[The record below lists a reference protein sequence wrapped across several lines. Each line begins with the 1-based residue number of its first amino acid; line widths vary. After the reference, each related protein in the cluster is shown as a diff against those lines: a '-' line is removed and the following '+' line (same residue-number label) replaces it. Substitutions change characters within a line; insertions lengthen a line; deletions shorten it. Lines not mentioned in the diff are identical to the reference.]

1 MPQTPTARRY
11 AKALLD
17 LATEQKA
24 EEQVGQELSQI
35 ATALADPAVAQIMTR
50 QTPSAKARKD
60 LIDQLVASLS
70 LHPLVANFLRVLA
83 ENDRLNTLTDIGDTY
98 QTLLEEAL
106 GKIRVHIRSAAT
118 LSKKELQ
125 SVVEAFSRLTNKTV
139 IPTVDVDPDL
149 LGGVVVTVAGQVY
162 DASLKS
168 QLRRMG
174 EALAQQE

>member
-17 LATEQKA
+17 LAKEQKA
-24 EEQVGQELSQI
+24 EEKVGQELSHI
-35 ATALADPAVAQIMTR
+35 AAALADPAVAQVMTQ
-50 QTPSAKARKD
+50 QTLSAKARKE
-60 LIDQLVASLS
+60 IVDQLIVSLTP
-70 LHPLVANFLRVLA
+70 HPLVGNFLRVLA
-83 ENDRLNTLTDIGDTY
+83 ENDRLTALVNIGDTY

-106 GKIRVHIRSAAT
+106 GKIRVRIRSAAT

-125 SVVEAFSRLTNKTV
+125 SLVEAFGHLTNKTV
-139 IPTVDVDPDL
+139 IPTVEVDHTL
-149 LGGVVVTVAGQVY
+149 LGGVVVTLAGQVY
-162 DASLKS
+162 DASLTS

>member
-1 MPQTPTARRY
+1 MPQTPAARRY

-17 LATEQKA
+17 LAKGQKA

-35 ATALADPAVAQIMTR
+35 ASALADPAVAQVMTS
-50 QTPSAKARKD
+50 QTLSAKARKD
-60 LIDQLVASLS
+60 IVDQLIASLS
-70 LHPLVANFLRVLA
+70 PHPLVGNFLRVLA
-83 ENDRLNTLTDIGDTY
+83 ENDRLNTLTAIGDAY
-98 QTLLEEAL
+98 QIRLEEAL
-106 GKIRVHIRSAAT
+106 GKTRVHIQSAAT

-125 SVVEAFSRLTNKTV
+125 SIVDAFSRLTKKTV
-139 IPTVDVDPDL
+139 IPTVEVDPDL
-149 LGGVVVTVAGQVY
+149 LGGVVVTIAGQVY

>member
-17 LATEQKA
+17 LAIEQKA
-24 EEQVGQELSQI
+24 EEQVGQELAHI
-35 ATALADPAVAQIMTR
+35 ASALADPAVAQIMTR

-60 LIDQLVASLS
+60 LVDQLVASLS

-83 ENDRLNTLTDIGDTY
+83 ENDRLNTLADIGDTY

-149 LGGVVVTVAGQVY
+149 LGGMVVTVAGQVY

-174 EALAQQE
+174 EALAQSE

>member
-1 MPQTPTARRY
+1 MPQTPAARRY

-17 LATEQKA
+17 LAKGQKA

-35 ATALADPAVAQIMTR
+35 ASALADPAVAQVMTS
-50 QTPSAKARKD
+50 QTLSAKARKD
-60 LIDQLVASLS
+60 IVDQVVASLS
-70 LHPLVANFLRVLA
+70 PHPLVSNFLRVLA
-83 ENDRLNTLTDIGDTY
+83 ENDRLTALTAIGDTY
-98 QTLLEEAL
+98 QILLEEAL
-106 GKIRVHIRSAAT
+106 GKTRVHIRSAAT

-125 SVVEAFSRLTNKTV
+125 SIVDAFSRLTKKTV
-139 IPTVDVDPDL
+139 IPTVEVDPDL
-149 LGGVVVTVAGQVY
+149 LGGVVVTIAGQVY